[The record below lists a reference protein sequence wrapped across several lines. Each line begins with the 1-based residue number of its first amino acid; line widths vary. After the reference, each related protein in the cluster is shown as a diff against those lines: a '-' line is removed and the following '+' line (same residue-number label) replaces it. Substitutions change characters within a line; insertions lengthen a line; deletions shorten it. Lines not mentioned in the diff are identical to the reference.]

1 MGGCLRRLGCLIVLL
16 ALACGVWLT
25 RAKWLKI
32 VPGARST
39 ADASSTPPPSAE
51 RTWQPLSPAAASRGK
66 RAIDGLAS
74 SRGPVFVNL
83 APDEIASYVVQ
94 AAGGA
99 FPGSADSV
107 EAAVIGDVLYV
118 RAIVPTKD
126 IAGSGVLGPLAGLL
140 NERERVSLGG
150 SFHVIRPGLSAF
162 ELRDVKLRDFSVP
175 RAAIPRL
182 VKQITKGKTTP
193 GVPDNA
199 LAVPTP
205 KSLADVRIANGRVTL
220 YKTTAGATAIP

>member
-1 MGGCLRRLGCLIVLL
+1 MGGCLRRLGCLILLL
-16 ALACGVWLT
+16 AIACVGWLT
-25 RAKWLKI
+25 REKWLKI
-32 VPGARST
+32 VPGAKAGADSSSAT
-39 ADASSTPPPSAE
+39 AAAPE
-51 RTWQPLSPAAASRGK
+51 RTWQPLSPDAGARGK
-66 RAIDGLAS
+66 RAIDGLAAA
-74 SRGPVFVNL
+74 RGPVFVNL

-99 FPGSADSV
+99 FPGTADSV

-150 SFHVIRPGLSAF
+150 SLRVIKPGLSEF
-162 ELRDVKLRDFSVP
+162 QLRDVKLRDFSVP

-182 VKQITKGKTTP
+182 VRQITKGKTTP
-193 GVPDNA
+193 GVSNDA

-220 YKTTAGATAIP
+220 YKTTAGAPATP